1 MKDKQQK
8 KRMYRVLA
16 GYAHGGQ
23 DEPHGLGGD
32 REELVGDVEAQMS
45 PLQRWLPQEETT
57 NSLRALST
65 HEMYCPQEGDRFFS
79 AELVREG
86 LSEGE
91 EATPISVQREEWETF
106 ENYVVRATIYFSRSI
121 PSLLGWVQNP
131 EIIQIDATHGYRLV
145 IDQDEEFHAGISE
158 YIMQHTQPPLECYYV
173 RSLHGGGGRH
183 RFGSRFPAC
192 SIL

>member
-86 LSEGE
+86 LAGSWADRG
-91 EATPISVQREEWETF
+91 P
-106 ENYVVRATIYFSRSI
+106 SRPLHVPAS
-121 PSLLGWVQNP
+121 
-131 EIIQIDATHGYRLV
+131 DAE
-145 IDQDEEFHAGISE
+145 QDVLAELA
-158 YIMQHTQPPLECYYV
+158 
-173 RSLHGGGGRH
+173 R
-183 RFGSRFPAC
+183 
-192 SIL
+192 